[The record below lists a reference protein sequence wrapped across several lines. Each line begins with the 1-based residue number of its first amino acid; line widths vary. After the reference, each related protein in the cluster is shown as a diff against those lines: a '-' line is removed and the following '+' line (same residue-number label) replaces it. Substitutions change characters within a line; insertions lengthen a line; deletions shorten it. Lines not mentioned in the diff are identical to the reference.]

1 MFNSFLTD
9 PDCASAQDQNQ
20 VPVED
25 QQLLPF
31 FTLEYY
37 EYMSLSAF
45 YTWLIHKMINVME
58 DSKTSHFHVLY
69 EAQQKMYYRR
79 DDNT

>member
-1 MFNSFLTD
+1 MFNNFLTD
-9 PDCASAQDQNQ
+9 PDYASAQDQNQ
-20 VPVED
+20 VPVD

-31 FTLEYY
+31 STLEYY

-45 YTWLIHKMINVME
+45 YTCLIQKMINVME

-69 EAQQKMYYRR
+69 QAQQKMCYRK